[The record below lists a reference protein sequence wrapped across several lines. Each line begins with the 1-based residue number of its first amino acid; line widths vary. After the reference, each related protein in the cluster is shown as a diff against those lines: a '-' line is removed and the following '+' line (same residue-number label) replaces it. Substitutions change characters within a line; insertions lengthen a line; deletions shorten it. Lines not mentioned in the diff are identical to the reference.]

1 MIEMILH
8 WIAVHGYGV
17 IFALFAL
24 GILGIPFPD
33 EWLLAYLGYLIY
45 KGRLLPVPT
54 VASAFFG
61 SICGMTLNYLLGRTV
76 GLYLV
81 RKFGSILHLTPEKM
95 SKMHDW
101 YEHAGRWALLF
112 GYFLPGVRHM
122 TAVVAG
128 TSKMTFWE
136 FALFAYTGG
145 FLWSNTFI
153 ALGYFLEEQWAK
165 ETERIHHILEIGSVL
180 ALVVLALYLLLQK
193 RKQKSG

>member
-1 MIEMILH
+1 MILH

-45 KGRLLPVPT
+45 KGRLLPAPT
-54 VASAFFG
+54 VAAAFFG
-61 SICGMTLNYLLGRTV
+61 SISGMTLNYALGRTF

-81 RKFGSILHLTPEKM
+81 GKFGRFVRLTPEKM
-95 SKMHDW
+95 SKVHDW
-101 YEHAGRWALLF
+101 YEHAGRWALLL

-136 FALFAYTGG
+136 FALFAYIGG